1 MWSAAMTRAELLA
14 LAARVEA
21 ATGADRELDRRIDH
35 IRWPV
40 PQPAYHL
47 ELSLRDRW
55 DVPAFTSSIDAAA
68 SLVPATASTWRLDP
82 RCASICVGRVRW
94 KHGMAATP
102 ALALTAAA
110 LRAMAE
116 EAPNA

>member
-1 MWSAAMTRAELLA
+1 MTGRADLLA

-21 ATGADRELDRRIDH
+21 AKGVDRELDRRIDH

-40 PQPAYHL
+40 PQPAFHL

-55 DVPAFTSSIDAAA
+55 DVPAFTASLDAAA
-68 SLVPATASTWRLDP
+68 SLVPDGMCWSVTRKESGLCVACVWRGP
-82 RCASICVGRVRW
+82 AMCSKA
-94 KHGMAATP
+94 MPTP

-116 EAPNA
+116 EARDD